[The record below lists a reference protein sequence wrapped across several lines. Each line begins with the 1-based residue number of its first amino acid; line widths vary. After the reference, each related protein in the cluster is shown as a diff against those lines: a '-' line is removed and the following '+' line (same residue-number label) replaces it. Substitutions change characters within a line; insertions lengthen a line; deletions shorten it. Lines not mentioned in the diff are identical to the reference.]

1 MRQEALNQKQKIEVP
16 LMEYNLLREAYRHLK
31 KQALLFRIIE
41 AEENLKK
48 KKVKKVNIDKFIEKI
63 I

>member
-1 MRQEALNQKQKIEVP
+1 MRQETLNREQKIEIP
-16 LMEYNLLREAYRHLK
+16 LMEYNLLKEAYRQFK
-31 KQALLFRIIE
+31 RQALLFRIME

-48 KKVKKVNIDKFIEKI
+48 KRVKKMNIDKFIEKI